1 MRPTRIREIKMKKTL
16 LVVSALS
23 VALASQAQILK
34 PKSEL
39 VGIGDPAPVMFT
51 CDGKG
56 RMYNYL
62 DTDEKRVKIYDENLD
77 VEKEFD
83 LVLPNMETYAVTKYR
98 EPLWK
103 NMSQFDKVVDHTVY
117 PDVNH
122 AVYPTAVE
130 NMTVDLIRDD
140 MNFLCRNIYNGE
152 PLFGKEA
159 VITET
164 SRTATSVSFDISV
177 NKDSLELSWD
187 YNGKLTGHYYIGQIT
202 YSLVDSLALSGDRQQ
217 CGKYSGTLKYY
228 GSSLTGAWKEAP
240 EKSDVRSF
248 DVSALVLRYY
258 DMTSPYECS
267 NFYITQNLFNADKA
281 YEYVVP
287 ICQQSVERTN
297 ETDRDGDG
305 EVDQIVTWYDYAC
318 PGFKIMQD
326 NGNVVATVMFDE
338 GYILNRYD
346 RHLSFVHFENK
357 NYIVAEVMKTGSDD
371 KTESASIF
379 YAITPGD
386 AASIKAVRTERTGL
400 KATPELARKN
410 EMVVVDFRGIENA
423 KLLSVVNG
431 NGQTVMQTPVANGQ
445 TSYRL
450 NTSNLP
456 AGLYVVKVDNGKR
469 MTESCKIVVR

>member
-39 VGIGDPAPVMFT
+39 VGIGDPVPVMFT

-62 DTDEKRVKIYDENLD
+62 DTGEKSVKIYDENLD

-83 LVLPNMETYAVTKYR
+83 LVLPKAETYTVTKYR
-98 EPLWK
+98 ELLWK
-103 NMSQFDKVVDHTVY
+103 NMPQFDKVVD
-117 PDVNH
+117 D
-122 AVYPTAVE
+122 AGYPTAIE
-130 NMTVDLIRDD
+130 NMTADLIRE
-140 MNFLCRNIYNGE
+140 MYELNEYYE
-152 PLFGKEA
+152 PRRLFGKEA

-177 NKDSLELSWD
+177 NKDSLEVSKD

-202 YSLVDSLALSGDRQQ
+202 YSLVDSLTSSGDRQQ

-228 GSSLTGAWKEAP
+228 GPSLTGAWKEAP

-248 DVSALVLRYY
+248 EISPLKLYYY
-258 DMTSPYECS
+258 DMASPYECY
-267 NFYITQNLFNADKA
+267 NFYITQNFFNADKA

-297 ETDRDGDG
+297 ETDLDGDG
-305 EVDQIVTWYDYAC
+305 EVDQIVTWYGYAY

-326 NGNVVATVMFDE
+326 NGNVLATVMFDE
-338 GYILNRYD
+338 GYRFGSYSMGMG
-346 RHLSFVHFENK
+346 RVLSLVHFENK
-357 NYIVAEVMKTGSDD
+357 DYIVAEVEKTGSDG

-386 AASIKAVRTERTGL
+386 ASSIKAVRTERTGL
-400 KATPELARKN
+400 KATPEFARKN
-410 EMVVVDFRGIENA
+410 EMVVVDFSTIENA

-431 NGQTVMQTPVANGQ
+431 NGQTVMQMPVANGQ

>member
-34 PKSEL
+34 PESVL
-39 VGIGDPAPVMFT
+39 GDMRVPVPVPGMFT
-51 CDGKG
+51 CDGKS
-56 RMYNYL
+56 RMSNYL
-62 DTDEKRVKIYDENLD
+62 DRDEKNVKVYNEDLE

-83 LVLPNMETYAVTKYR
+83 LVLPNAQSYAVTKYR
-98 EPLWK
+98 ELLWK
-103 NMSQFDKVVDHTVY
+103 NMPQFDMVVDYAFDPVAIEN
-117 PDVNH
+117 V
-122 AVYPTAVE
+122 TA
-130 NMTVDLIRDD
+130 DQIRDD
-140 MNFLCRNIYNGE
+140 MNYRYEYENPAGLRR
-152 PLFGKEA
+152 LFGKEA

-177 NKDSLELSWD
+177 NKDSLVLSTD
-187 YNGKLTGHYYIGQIT
+187 YNGKLTGHYYIGKIT
-202 YSLVDSLALSGDRQQ
+202 YSLGDSLMSSGVRVP
-217 CGKYSGTLKYY
+217 CGKYSGILKYY
-228 GSSLTGAWKEAP
+228 GPSLTGAWKEDP
-240 EKSDVRSF
+240 EKSDERSF
-248 DVSALVLRYY
+248 EIRPINLYYY
-258 DMTSPYECS
+258 DMASLYDDGH
-267 NFYITQNLFNADKA
+267 FLITQNLFNADKA

-287 ICQQSVERTN
+287 ICQQSVVRTE
-297 ETDRDGDG
+297 ETDLDGDG
-305 EVDQIVTWYDYAC
+305 EADQITTWYGCDY

-326 NGNVVATVMFDE
+326 NGNVVATIMLDE
-338 GYILNRYD
+338 GYSLNTYD
-346 RHLSFVHFENK
+346 SDFTFVHFENK
-357 NYIVAEVMKTGSDD
+357 NYIVANVQKAGNDG
-371 KTESASIF
+371 KTEYASVF

-400 KATPELARKN
+400 KATPEFARKN

>member
-1 MRPTRIREIKMKKTL
+1 MLPTRIREIKMKKTL

-34 PKSEL
+34 PESVL
-39 VGIGDPAPVMFT
+39 GDMRVPVPVPGMFT
-51 CDGKG
+51 CDGKS
-56 RMYNYL
+56 RMSNYL
-62 DTDEKRVKIYDENLD
+62 DYNEKNVKVYNENLD

-83 LVLPNMETYAVTKYR
+83 LVLPNAQSYAVTKYR
-98 EPLWK
+98 ELLWK
-103 NMSQFDKVVDHTVY
+103 NMPQFDMVVDYAFDPVAIEN
-117 PDVNH
+117 V
-122 AVYPTAVE
+122 TA
-130 NMTVDLIRDD
+130 DQIRDD
-140 MNFLCRNIYNGE
+140 MNYRYEYENPAGLRR
-152 PLFGKEA
+152 LFGKEA

-177 NKDSLELSWD
+177 NKDSLVLSTD

-202 YSLVDSLALSGDRQQ
+202 YSLGDSLMSSGVRVP
-217 CGKYSGTLKYY
+217 CGKYSGILKYY
-228 GSSLTGAWKEAP
+228 GPSLTGAWKEDP
-240 EKSDVRSF
+240 EKSDGRSF
-248 DVSALVLRYY
+248 EIRPINLYYY
-258 DMTSPYECS
+258 DMASLYDDGH
-267 NFYITQNLFNADKA
+267 FLITQNLFNADKA

-287 ICQQSVERTN
+287 ICQQSVERTE
-297 ETDRDGDG
+297 ETDLDGDG
-305 EVDQIVTWYDYAC
+305 EADQITTWYGCDY

-326 NGNVVATVMFDE
+326 NGNVVATIMLDE
-338 GYILNRYD
+338 GYSLNTYD
-346 RHLSFVHFENK
+346 SDFTFVHFENK
-357 NYIVAEVMKTGSDD
+357 NYIVANVQKAGNDG
-371 KTESASIF
+371 KTEYASVF

-410 EMVVVDFRGIENA
+410 EMVFVDFSTIENA

>member
-62 DTDEKRVKIYDENLD
+62 DTGEKRVKIYDENLD

-83 LVLPNMETYAVTKYR
+83 LVLPKAETYTVTKYR
-98 EPLWK
+98 ELLWK
-103 NMSQFDKVVDHTVY
+103 NMPQFDKMVD
-117 PDVNH
+117 D
-122 AVYPTAVE
+122 AGYPTAIE
-130 NMTVDLIRDD
+130 NMTADLIRE
-140 MNFLCRNIYNGE
+140 MYELNEYNE
-152 PLFGKEA
+152 PRRLFGKEA

-177 NKDSLELSWD
+177 NKDSLEVSRD

-202 YSLVDSLALSGDRQQ
+202 YSLVDSLTSSGYRQQ
-217 CGKYSGTLKYY
+217 SGKYSGTLKYY
-228 GSSLTGAWKEAP
+228 GPSLTGAWKEAP
-240 EKSDVRSF
+240 EKSDVYSF
-248 DVSALVLRYY
+248 DVSALVSSY
-258 DMTSPYECS
+258 DDMVSHYDCN

-287 ICQQSVERTN
+287 ICQQSVERTV
-297 ETDRDGDG
+297 ETDLDGDG
-305 EVDQIVTWYDYAC
+305 EVDQIDTRYGCVY

-326 NGNVVATVMFDE
+326 NGNVLATVMFDE
-338 GYILNRYD
+338 GYSFSGYND
-346 RHLSFVHFENK
+346 LSFVHFENK
-357 NYIVAEVMKTGSDD
+357 NYIVAGVKKTVGDGE
-371 KTESASIF
+371 TEYASIY

-400 KATPELARKN
+400 KATPEFARKN
-410 EMVVVDFRGIENA
+410 EMVVVDFSTIENA

-431 NGQTVMQTPVANGQ
+431 NGQTVMQMPVANGQ

>member
-34 PKSEL
+34 PESVL
-39 VGIGDPAPVMFT
+39 GDMRVPVPVPGMFT
-51 CDGKG
+51 CDGKS
-56 RMYNYL
+56 RMSNYL
-62 DTDEKRVKIYDENLD
+62 DYNEKNVKVYNEDLE

-83 LVLPNMETYAVTKYR
+83 LVLPNAQSYAVTKYR
-98 EPLWK
+98 ELLWK
-103 NMSQFDKVVDHTVY
+103 NMPQFDMVVDYAFDPVAIEN
-117 PDVNH
+117 V
-122 AVYPTAVE
+122 TA
-130 NMTVDLIRDD
+130 DQIRDD
-140 MNFLCRNIYNGE
+140 MNYRYEYENPAGLRR
-152 PLFGKEA
+152 LFGKEA

-177 NKDSLELSWD
+177 NKDSLEVSKD
-187 YNGKLTGHYYIGQIT
+187 YNGKLTGHYYIGKIT
-202 YSLVDSLALSGDRQQ
+202 YSLGDSLMSSGVRVP
-217 CGKYSGTLKYY
+217 CGKYSGILKYY
-228 GSSLTGAWKEAP
+228 GPSLTGAWKEDP
-240 EKSDVRSF
+240 EKSDERSF
-248 DVSALVLRYY
+248 ERRPINLYYY
-258 DMTSPYECS
+258 DMASLYDDGH
-267 NFYITQNLFNADKA
+267 FLITQNLFNADKA

-287 ICQQSVERTN
+287 ICQQSVVRTE
-297 ETDRDGDG
+297 ETDLDGDG
-305 EVDQIVTWYDYAC
+305 EADQITTWYGCDY

-326 NGNVVATVMFDE
+326 NGNVVATIMLDE
-338 GYILNRYD
+338 GYSLNTYD
-346 RHLSFVHFENK
+346 SDFTFVHFENK
-357 NYIVAEVMKTGSDD
+357 NYIVANVQKAGNDG
-371 KTESASIF
+371 KTEYASVF

-410 EMVVVDFRGIENA
+410 EMVVVDFSTIENA

>member
-34 PKSEL
+34 PESVL
-39 VGIGDPAPVMFT
+39 GDMRVPVPVPGMFT
-51 CDGKG
+51 CDGKS
-56 RMYNYL
+56 RMSNYL
-62 DTDEKRVKIYDENLD
+62 DHNEKNVKVYNEDLE

-83 LVLPNMETYAVTKYR
+83 LVLPNAQSYAVTKYR
-98 EPLWK
+98 ELLWK
-103 NMSQFDKVVDHTVY
+103 NMPQFDMVVDYAFDPVAIEN
-117 PDVNH
+117 V
-122 AVYPTAVE
+122 TA
-130 NMTVDLIRDD
+130 DQIRDD
-140 MNFLCRNIYNGE
+140 MNYRYEYPAGLRR
-152 PLFGKEA
+152 LFGKEA

-177 NKDSLELSWD
+177 NKDSLEVSRD
-187 YNGKLTGHYYIGQIT
+187 YNGKLTGHYYIGKIT
-202 YSLVDSLALSGDRQQ
+202 YSLVDSLTLSGDRQQ

-228 GSSLTGAWKEAP
+228 GPSLTGAWKEAP

-248 DVSALVLRYY
+248 DVSALYLRYD
-258 DMTSPYECS
+258 DMVSHYECN

-287 ICQQSVERTN
+287 ICQQSVERTV
-297 ETDRDGDG
+297 ETDLDGDG

-386 AASIKAVRTERTGL
+386 ASSIKAVRTERTGL

-410 EMVVVDFRGIENA
+410 EMVFVDFSTIENV

-456 AGLYVVKVDNGKR
+456 AGLYVVKVDNGER

>member
-34 PKSEL
+34 PESVL
-39 VGIGDPAPVMFT
+39 GDMRVPVPVPGMFT
-51 CDGKG
+51 CDGKS
-56 RMYNYL
+56 RMSNYL
-62 DTDEKRVKIYDENLD
+62 DRDEKNVKVYNEDLE

-83 LVLPNMETYAVTKYR
+83 LVLPNAQSYAVTKYR
-98 EPLWK
+98 ELLWK
-103 NMSQFDKVVDHTVY
+103 NMPQFDMVVDYAFDPVAIEN
-117 PDVNH
+117 V
-122 AVYPTAVE
+122 TA
-130 NMTVDLIRDD
+130 DQIRDD
-140 MNFLCRNIYNGE
+140 MNYRYEYENPAELRR
-152 PLFGKEA
+152 LFGKEA

-177 NKDSLELSWD
+177 NKDSLVLSTD
-187 YNGKLTGHYYIGQIT
+187 YNGKLTGHYYIGKIT
-202 YSLVDSLALSGDRQQ
+202 YSLGDSLMSSGVRVP
-217 CGKYSGTLKYY
+217 CGKYSGILKYY
-228 GSSLTGAWKEAP
+228 GPSLTGAWKEDP
-240 EKSDVRSF
+240 EKSDERSF
-248 DVSALVLRYY
+248 EIRPINLYYY
-258 DMTSPYECS
+258 DMASLYDDGH
-267 NFYITQNLFNADKA
+267 FLITQNLFNADKA

-287 ICQQSVERTN
+287 ICQQSVVRTE
-297 ETDRDGDG
+297 ETDLDGDG
-305 EVDQIVTWYDYAC
+305 EADQITTWYGCDY

-326 NGNVVATVMFDE
+326 NGNVVATIMLDE
-338 GYILNRYD
+338 GYSLNTYD
-346 RHLSFVHFENK
+346 SDFTFVHFENK
-357 NYIVAEVMKTGSDD
+357 NYIVANVQKAGNDG
-371 KTESASIF
+371 KTEYASVF

-400 KATPELARKN
+400 KATPEFARKN

-431 NGQTVMQTPVANGQ
+431 NGQTVMQVPVANGQ

>member
-34 PKSEL
+34 PESVL
-39 VGIGDPAPVMFT
+39 GDMRVPVPVPGMFT
-51 CDGKG
+51 CDGKS
-56 RMYNYL
+56 RMSNYL
-62 DTDEKRVKIYDENLD
+62 DHNEKNVKVYNEDLE

-83 LVLPNMETYAVTKYR
+83 LVLPNAQSYAVTKYR
-98 EPLWK
+98 ELLWK
-103 NMSQFDKVVDHTVY
+103 NMPQFDMVVDY
-117 PDVNH
+117 EVNPY
-122 AVYPTAVE
+122 AIEDATA
-130 NMTVDLIRDD
+130 DRIRND
-140 MNFLCRNIYNGE
+140 MNYLYGYSGN

-177 NKDSLELSWD
+177 NKDSLIVSTD

-202 YSLVDSLALSGDRQQ
+202 YSLVNSDSLRQQ

-228 GSSLTGAWKEAP
+228 GPSLTGAWKEDP
-240 EKSDVRSF
+240 EKSNERSF
-248 DVSALVLRYY
+248 EIRPLKLHYY
-258 DMTSPYECS
+258 DMASLYDGDH
-267 NFYITQNLFNADKA
+267 FLITQNLFNADKA

-287 ICQQSVERTN
+287 ICQQSVESTT

-305 EVDQIVTWYDYAC
+305 EPDQIVTWYGCTY

-326 NGNVVATVMFDE
+326 NGNVVATIMLDE
-338 GYILNRYD
+338 GYSLNTYD
-346 RHLSFVHFENK
+346 SDFTFVLFENK
-357 NYIVAEVMKTGSDD
+357 NYIVANVQKAGSDG
-371 KTESASIF
+371 KTEYASIF

>member
-23 VALASQAQILK
+23 VALTSQAQILK
-34 PKSEL
+34 PESVL
-39 VGIGDPAPVMFT
+39 GDMRVPVPVPGMFT
-51 CDGKG
+51 CDGKS
-56 RMYNYL
+56 RMSNYL
-62 DTDEKRVKIYDENLD
+62 DHGEKSVKIYDENLD

-83 LVLPNMETYAVTKYR
+83 LVLPNAQSYAVTKYR
-98 EPLWK
+98 ELLWK
-103 NMSQFDKVVDHTVY
+103 NMPQFDKVVDYAGAPIAIEKV
-117 PDVNH
+117 
-122 AVYPTAVE
+122 
-130 NMTVDLIRDD
+130 TVDLIRDLAEL
-140 MNFLCRNIYNGE
+140 NEYYE
-152 PLFGKEA
+152 PRKIFGKEA

-177 NKDSLELSWD
+177 NKDSLEVSKD

-202 YSLVDSLALSGDRQQ
+202 YSLVDSLTLSGDRQQ

-228 GSSLTGAWKEAP
+228 GPSLTGAWKEDP
-240 EKSDVRSF
+240 EKSNEQSF
-248 DVSALVLRYY
+248 EIRPLKLYYY
-258 DMTSPYECS
+258 DMTSSYDYGS
-267 NFYITQNLFNADKA
+267 FLITQNLFNADKA

-287 ICQQSVERTN
+287 ICQLSVERTT
-297 ETDRDGDG
+297 ETDSDGDG
-305 EVDQIVTWYDYAC
+305 EPDLIVTWYGRTY

-326 NGNVVATVMFDE
+326 NGNVLATIMLDE
-338 GYILNRYD
+338 GYSLNTYESD
-346 RHLSFVHFENK
+346 FTFVHFENK
-357 NYIVAEVMKTGSDD
+357 NYIVANVQKAGSDGE
-371 KTESASIF
+371 TEYASIF

-400 KATPELARKN
+400 KATPEFARKN
-410 EMVVVDFRGIENA
+410 EMVVVDFSTIENA

>member
-34 PKSEL
+34 PKSKL
-39 VGIGDPAPVMFT
+39 DGVGVSVPGMFT
-51 CDGKG
+51 CDGKS
-56 RMYNYL
+56 RMSNYL
-62 DTDEKRVKIYDENLD
+62 DFGEKSVKIYDENLD

-83 LVLPNMETYAVTKYR
+83 LVRTNVEKYSVTKYR
-98 EPLWK
+98 ELFRK
-103 NMSQFDKVVDHTVY
+103 NMPQFDKVVDS
-117 PDVNH
+117 
-122 AVYPTAVE
+122 AVYPTAIEKV
-130 NMTVDLIRDD
+130 TVDLIRDMTEFD
-140 MNFLCRNIYNGE
+140 EYNGWSRR
-152 PLFGKEA
+152 LFGKEA

-177 NKDSLELSWD
+177 NKDSLEVSKD

-202 YSLVDSLALSGDRQQ
+202 YSLVDSLTSSGDRQQ

-228 GSSLTGAWKEAP
+228 GPSLTGAWKEDP
-240 EKSDVRSF
+240 EKSDERSF
-248 DVSALVLRYY
+248 EIRPINLYYY
-258 DMTSPYECS
+258 DMASLYDDGH
-267 NFYITQNLFNADKA
+267 FLITQNLFNADKA

-287 ICQQSVERTN
+287 ICQLSVERTT
-297 ETDRDGDG
+297 ETDSDGDG
-305 EVDQIVTWYDYAC
+305 EPDLIVTWYGCTY

-326 NGNVVATVMFDE
+326 NGNVVATIMLDE
-338 GYILNRYD
+338 EYSLNTYD
-346 RHLSFVHFENK
+346 SDFTFVHFENK
-357 NYIVAEVMKTGSDD
+357 NYIVANVEKAGSDG
-371 KTESASIF
+371 KTEYASIF

-386 AASIKAVRTERTGL
+386 ASSIKAVRTERTGL

-410 EMVVVDFRGIENA
+410 EMVVVDFSTIENA

>member
-1 MRPTRIREIKMKKTL
+1 MKKTL

-34 PKSEL
+34 PESVL
-39 VGIGDPAPVMFT
+39 GNMGAPVPVPGMFT
-51 CDGKG
+51 CDGKS
-56 RMYNYL
+56 RMSNYL
-62 DTDEKRVKIYDENLD
+62 DHGEKKVKVYNENLD

-83 LVLPNMETYAVTKYR
+83 LVLPNAQSYAVTKSR
-98 EPLWK
+98 ELLWK
-103 NMSQFDKVVDHTVY
+103 NMPQSDRVVDYV
-117 PDVNH
+117 VNPI
-122 AVYPTAVE
+122 AIEKVTA
-130 NMTVDLIRDD
+130 DLIRDE
-140 MNFLCRNIYNGE
+140 MTELNEYYE
-152 PLFGKEA
+152 PRKMFGKEA

-164 SRTATSVSFDISV
+164 SRTATAVSFEISV
-177 NKDSLELSWD
+177 NKDSLEVSKD

-202 YSLVDSLALSGDRQQ
+202 YSLVDSLTLSGDRQQ

-228 GSSLTGAWKEAP
+228 GPSLTGAWKEDP
-240 EKSDVRSF
+240 EESNKYSF
-248 DVSALVLRYY
+248 EIRPLNLYYY
-258 DMTSPYECS
+258 DMTSSYDDGS
-267 NFYITQNLFNADKA
+267 FLITQNLFNADKA

-287 ICQQSVERTN
+287 ICQLVVERTT

-305 EVDQIVTWYDYAC
+305 EPDQIVTWYGRTY

-326 NGNVVATVMFDE
+326 NGNVLATIMLDE
-338 GYILNRYD
+338 GYSLNTYESD
-346 RHLSFVHFENK
+346 FTFVHFENK
-357 NYIVAEVMKTGSDD
+357 NYIVANVQKAGSDGE
-371 KTESASIF
+371 TEYASIF

-410 EMVVVDFRGIENA
+410 EMVVVDFSTIENA

-431 NGQTVMQTPVANGQ
+431 NGQTVMQVPVANGQ

>member
-34 PKSEL
+34 PESVL
-39 VGIGDPAPVMFT
+39 GDMRVPVPVPGMFT
-51 CDGKG
+51 CDGKS
-56 RMYNYL
+56 RMSNYL
-62 DTDEKRVKIYDENLD
+62 DYNEKNVKVYNEDLE

-83 LVLPNMETYAVTKYR
+83 LVLPNAQTYAVTKYR
-98 EPLWK
+98 ELLWK
-103 NMSQFDKVVDHTVY
+103 NMPQFDRVVDYEFNPNAIENV
-117 PDVNH
+117 
-122 AVYPTAVE
+122 TA
-130 NMTVDLIRDD
+130 DRIRND
-140 MNFLCRNIYNGE
+140 MNYLYGYSGN

-177 NKDSLELSWD
+177 NKDSLEVSQD

-202 YSLVDSLALSGDRQQ
+202 YSLVDSLTLSGDRQQ

-228 GSSLTGAWKEAP
+228 GPSLTGAWKEDP
-240 EKSDVRSF
+240 EESNKYSF
-248 DVSALVLRYY
+248 EIRPLNLYYY
-258 DMTSPYECS
+258 DMTSSYDDGS
-267 NFYITQNLFNADKA
+267 FLITQNLFNADKA

-287 ICQQSVERTN
+287 ICQLVVERTT

-305 EVDQIVTWYDYAC
+305 EPDQIVTWYGRTY

-326 NGNVVATVMFDE
+326 NGNVLATIMLDE
-338 GYILNRYD
+338 GYSLNTYESD
-346 RHLSFVHFENK
+346 FTFVHFENK
-357 NYIVAEVMKTGSDD
+357 NYIVANVQKAGSNGE
-371 KTESASIF
+371 TEYASIF

-400 KATPELARKN
+400 KATPEFARKN
-410 EMVVVDFRGIENA
+410 EMVVVDFSTIENA

>member
-34 PKSEL
+34 PESVL
-39 VGIGDPAPVMFT
+39 GGGMITPVPVPGMFT
-51 CDGKG
+51 CDGKS
-56 RMYNYL
+56 RMSNYL
-62 DTDEKRVKIYDENLD
+62 YYDEKNVKIYNEDLE

-83 LVLPNMETYAVTKYR
+83 LVLPNTQTYAVTKYR
-98 EPLWK
+98 ELLWK
-103 NMSQFDKVVDHTVY
+103 NMPQFDKVVDYADDPIAIEKV
-117 PDVNH
+117 
-122 AVYPTAVE
+122 
-130 NMTVDLIRDD
+130 TVDLIRDMTEFD
-140 MNFLCRNIYNGE
+140 EYNGWSRR
-152 PLFGKEA
+152 LFGKEA

-177 NKDSLELSWD
+177 NKDSLEVSTD

-202 YSLVDSLALSGDRQQ
+202 YSLVDSLTLSGDRQQ

-228 GSSLTGAWKEAP
+228 GPSLTGAWKEAP
-240 EKSDVRSF
+240 EKSDEQSF
-248 DVSALVLRYY
+248 EIRPLKMCYY
-258 DMTSPYECS
+258 DMASLFDESY
-267 NFYITQNLFNADKA
+267 FLITQNLFNADKA

-297 ETDRDGDG
+297 ETDIDGDG
-305 EVDQIVTWYDYAC
+305 EVDQIVTWYGYAC

-326 NGNVVATVMFDE
+326 NGNVLATIMFDE
-338 GYILNRYD
+338 EYRFDSYLIGGD
-346 RHLSFVHFENK
+346 QALSLVHFENK
-357 NYIVAEVMKTGSDD
+357 NYIVANVEKAGSNGE
-371 KTESASIF
+371 KERACIF

-386 AASIKAVRTERTGL
+386 ASSIKAVRTERTGV
-400 KATPELARKN
+400 KATPEFARKS

-431 NGQTVMQTPVANGQ
+431 NGQTVMQVPVANGQ

>member
-1 MRPTRIREIKMKKTL
+1 MKKTL

-34 PKSEL
+34 PESVL
-39 VGIGDPAPVMFT
+39 GDMRVPVPVPGMFT
-51 CDGKG
+51 CDGKS
-56 RMYNYL
+56 RMSNYL
-62 DTDEKRVKIYDENLD
+62 DHNEKNVKVYNEDLE

-83 LVLPNMETYAVTKYR
+83 LVLPNAQSYAVTKYR
-98 EPLWK
+98 ELLWK
-103 NMSQFDKVVDHTVY
+103 NMPQFDKVVDY
-117 PDVNH
+117 
-122 AVYPTAVE
+122 AVDPIAIEKV
-130 NMTVDLIRDD
+130 TVDLIRDMTEFD
-140 MNFLCRNIYNGE
+140 EYYGGSLR
-152 PLFGKEA
+152 LFGKEA

-177 NKDSLELSWD
+177 NKDSLEVSKD
-187 YNGKLTGHYYIGQIT
+187 YGSGKLKGHYYIGQIT
-202 YSLVDSLALSGDRQQ
+202 YTLVDSLTLSGDRQQ

-228 GSSLTGAWKEAP
+228 GPSLTGAWKEDP
-240 EKSDVRSF
+240 EKSDERSF
-248 DVSALVLRYY
+248 EIRPINLYYY
-258 DMTSPYECS
+258 DMASLYDDGH
-267 NFYITQNLFNADKA
+267 FLITQNLFNADKA

-287 ICQQSVERTN
+287 ICQQSVVRTE
-297 ETDRDGDG
+297 ETDLDGDG
-305 EVDQIVTWYDYAC
+305 EADQITTWYGCDY

-326 NGNVVATVMFDE
+326 NGNVVATIMLDE
-338 GYILNRYD
+338 GYSLNTYD
-346 RHLSFVHFENK
+346 SDFTFVHFENK
-357 NYIVAEVMKTGSDD
+357 NYIVANVQKAGNDG
-371 KTESASIF
+371 KTEYASVF

-400 KATPELARKN
+400 KATPEFARKN

>member
-1 MRPTRIREIKMKKTL
+1 MKKTL

-34 PKSEL
+34 PESVL
-39 VGIGDPAPVMFT
+39 GDMRAPVPVPGMFT
-51 CDGKG
+51 CDGKS
-56 RMYNYL
+56 RMSNYL
-62 DTDEKRVKIYDENLD
+62 DRGEKNVKVYNEDLE

-83 LVLPNMETYAVTKYR
+83 LVLPNEQSYAVTKYR
-98 EPLWK
+98 ELLWK
-103 NMSQFDKVVDHTVY
+103 NMPQFDKVVDHTVY

-140 MNFLCRNIYNGE
+140 MNFLYRYIYNGE

-177 NKDSLELSWD
+177 NKDSLEVSKD
-187 YNGKLTGHYYIGQIT
+187 YNGKLTGRYYIGQIT
-202 YSLVDSLALSGDRQQ
+202 YSLVDSLTLSGDRQQ

-228 GSSLTGAWKEAP
+228 GPSLTGAWKEDP
-240 EKSDVRSF
+240 EKSNEQSF
-248 DVSALVLRYY
+248 EIRPLKLYYY
-258 DMTSPYECS
+258 DMASLYDDGH
-267 NFYITQNLFNADKA
+267 FLITQNLFNADKA

-287 ICQQSVERTN
+287 ICQLSVERTT
-297 ETDRDGDG
+297 ETDSDGDG
-305 EVDQIVTWYDYAC
+305 EPDQIVTWYGCTY

-326 NGNVVATVMFDE
+326 NGNVVATIMLDE
-338 GYILNRYD
+338 GYSLNTYESD
-346 RHLSFVHFENK
+346 FTFVHFENK
-357 NYIVAEVMKTGSDD
+357 NYIVANVQKAGSDG
-371 KTESASIF
+371 KTELASIF

-386 AASIKAVRTERTGL
+386 AASIKAVRTERTGV
-400 KATPELARKN
+400 KATPEFARKN

>member
-34 PKSEL
+34 PESVL
-39 VGIGDPAPVMFT
+39 SDMRVPVPVPGMFT
-51 CDGKG
+51 CDGKS
-56 RMYNYL
+56 RMSNYL
-62 DTDEKRVKIYDENLD
+62 DHNEKNVKVYNEDLE

-83 LVLPNMETYAVTKYR
+83 LVLPNAQSYAVTKYR
-98 EPLWK
+98 ELLWK
-103 NMSQFDKVVDHTVY
+103 NMPQFDMVVDYAFDPVAIEN
-117 PDVNH
+117 V
-122 AVYPTAVE
+122 TA
-130 NMTVDLIRDD
+130 DQIRDD
-140 MNFLCRNIYNGE
+140 MNYRYEYENPAGLRR
-152 PLFGKEA
+152 LFGKEA

-177 NKDSLELSWD
+177 NKDSLVLSTD
-187 YNGKLTGHYYIGQIT
+187 YNGKLTGHYYIGKIT
-202 YSLVDSLALSGDRQQ
+202 YSLGDSLMSSGVRVP
-217 CGKYSGTLKYY
+217 CGKYSGILKYY
-228 GSSLTGAWKEAP
+228 GPSLTGAWKEDP
-240 EKSDVRSF
+240 EKSDERSF
-248 DVSALVLRYY
+248 EIRPINLYYY
-258 DMTSPYECS
+258 DMASLYDDGH
-267 NFYITQNLFNADKA
+267 FLITQNLFNADKA

-287 ICQQSVERTN
+287 ICQQSVVRTE
-297 ETDRDGDG
+297 ETDLDGDG
-305 EVDQIVTWYDYAC
+305 EADQITTWYGCDY

-326 NGNVVATVMFDE
+326 NGNVVATIMLDE
-338 GYILNRYD
+338 GYSLNTYD
-346 RHLSFVHFENK
+346 SDFTFVHFENK
-357 NYIVAEVMKTGSDD
+357 NYIVANVQKAGSNGE
-371 KTESASIF
+371 TEYASIF

-386 AASIKAVRTERTGL
+386 AASIKAVRTERTGV
-400 KATPELARKN
+400 KATPEFARKN

>member
-1 MRPTRIREIKMKKTL
+1 MKKTL

-34 PKSEL
+34 PKSKL
-39 VGIGDPAPVMFT
+39 DGVGVPVPGMFT
-51 CDGKG
+51 CDGKS
-56 RMYNYL
+56 RMSDYL
-62 DTDEKRVKIYDENLD
+62 DYGEKSVETSAKIYDENLD

-83 LVLPNMETYAVTKYR
+83 LVRTNVERYSVTKYR
-98 EPLWK
+98 ELLWK
-103 NMSQFDKVVDHTVY
+103 NMPQFDRVVDY
-117 PDVNH
+117 
-122 AVYPTAVE
+122 AVYPTAIE
-130 NMTVDLIRDD
+130 NVTADLIRE
-140 MNFLCRNIYNGE
+140 MPESNEWYE
-152 PLFGKEA
+152 PKIFGKEA

-177 NKDSLELSWD
+177 NKDSLEVSKD

-202 YSLVDSLALSGDRQQ
+202 YSLVDSLTLSGDRQQ

-228 GSSLTGAWKEAP
+228 GPSLTGAWKEAP
-240 EKSDVRSF
+240 EKNNVQSY
-248 DVSALVLRYY
+248 DVSALDLWYR
-258 DMTSPYECS
+258 DMVSPYDDS
-267 NFYITQNLFNADKA
+267 YFLITQNLFNADKA

-287 ICQQSVERTN
+287 VCQQSVESTN
-297 ETDRDGDG
+297 ETDADGDG
-305 EVDQIVTWYDYAC
+305 EVDQIVTRYGYTC

-326 NGNVVATVMFDE
+326 NGNVLATIMFDE
-338 GYILNRYD
+338 GYRFNNYSVGGGD
-346 RHLSFVHFENK
+346 RVLSLVHFENK
-357 NYIVAEVMKTGSDD
+357 DYIVAEVEKTGSNGE
-371 KTESASIF
+371 TEYASIF

-386 AASIKAVRTERTGL
+386 ASSIKAVRTERTGL
-400 KATPELARKN
+400 KATPEFARKS
-410 EMVVVDFRGIENA
+410 EMVVVDFSTIENA

-431 NGQTVMQTPVANGQ
+431 NGQTVMQAPVANGQ

>member
-39 VGIGDPAPVMFT
+39 GDMRSPVPVPGMFT
-51 CDGKG
+51 CDGKS
-56 RMYNYL
+56 RMSNYL
-62 DTDEKRVKIYDENLD
+62 DHGEKSVKIYDENLD

-83 LVLPNMETYAVTKYR
+83 LVLPNVETYAVTKYR

-103 NMSQFDKVVDHTVY
+103 NMPQFDKVVDFAID
-117 PDVNH
+117 PIAIEDM
-122 AVYPTAVE
+122 TA
-130 NMTVDLIRDD
+130 DRIRDLRTND
-140 MNFLCRNIYNGE
+140 GYYVL
-152 PLFGKEA
+152 LGKEA

-177 NKDSLELSWD
+177 NKDSLEVSKD
-187 YNGKLTGHYYIGQIT
+187 YNGKLTGHYYIGKIT
-202 YSLVDSLALSGDRQQ
+202 YSLGDSLMSSGVRVP
-217 CGKYSGTLKYY
+217 CGKYSGILKYY
-228 GSSLTGAWKEAP
+228 GPSLTGAWKEDP
-240 EKSDVRSF
+240 EKSDERSF
-248 DVSALVLRYY
+248 EIRPINLYYY
-258 DMTSPYECS
+258 DMASLYDDGH
-267 NFYITQNLFNADKA
+267 FLITQNLFNADKA

-287 ICQQSVERTN
+287 ICQQSVVRTE
-297 ETDRDGDG
+297 ETDLDGDG
-305 EVDQIVTWYDYAC
+305 EADQITTWYGCDY

-326 NGNVVATVMFDE
+326 NGNVVATIMLDE
-338 GYILNRYD
+338 GYSLNTYD
-346 RHLSFVHFENK
+346 SDFTFVHFENK
-357 NYIVAEVMKTGSDD
+357 NYIVANVQKAGNDG
-371 KTESASIF
+371 KTEYASVF

>member
-1 MRPTRIREIKMKKTL
+1 MKKTL

-34 PKSEL
+34 PESVL
-39 VGIGDPAPVMFT
+39 GDMRVPVPVPGMFT
-51 CDGKG
+51 CDGKS
-56 RMYNYL
+56 RMSNYL
-62 DTDEKRVKIYDENLD
+62 DHNEKNVKVYNEDLE

-83 LVLPNMETYAVTKYR
+83 LVLPNAQSYAVTKYR
-98 EPLWK
+98 ELLWK
-103 NMSQFDKVVDHTVY
+103 NMPQFDKVVDYAGAPIAIEKV
-117 PDVNH
+117 
-122 AVYPTAVE
+122 
-130 NMTVDLIRDD
+130 TVDLIRDLAEL
-140 MNFLCRNIYNGE
+140 NEYYE
-152 PLFGKEA
+152 PRKIFGKEA

-177 NKDSLELSWD
+177 NKDSLEVSKD

-202 YSLVDSLALSGDRQQ
+202 YSLVDSLTSSGDRQQ

-228 GSSLTGAWKEAP
+228 GPSLTGAWKEDP
-240 EKSDVRSF
+240 EKSDERSF
-248 DVSALVLRYY
+248 EIRPINLYYY
-258 DMTSPYECS
+258 DMASLYDDGH
-267 NFYITQNLFNADKA
+267 FLITQNLFNADKA

-287 ICQQSVERTN
+287 ICQQSVVRTE
-297 ETDRDGDG
+297 ETDLDGDG
-305 EVDQIVTWYDYAC
+305 EADQITTWYGCDY

-326 NGNVVATVMFDE
+326 NGNVVATIMLDE
-338 GYILNRYD
+338 GYSFNTYD
-346 RHLSFVHFENK
+346 SDFTFVHFENK
-357 NYIVAEVMKTGSDD
+357 NYIVANVQKAGNDG
-371 KTESASIF
+371 KTEYASVF

-410 EMVVVDFRGIENA
+410 EMVVVDFSTIENA

>member
-1 MRPTRIREIKMKKTL
+1 MP
-16 LVVSALS
+16 
-23 VALASQAQILK
+23 Q
-34 PKSEL
+34 
-39 VGIGDPAPVMFT
+39 
-51 CDGKG
+51 
-56 RMYNYL
+56 
-62 DTDEKRVKIYDENLD
+62 
-77 VEKEFD
+77 FD
-83 LVLPNMETYAVTKYR
+83 LVVDYEVNPDAIENVTADR
-98 EPLWK
+98 
-103 NMSQFDKVVDHTVY
+103 
-117 PDVNH
+117 
-122 AVYPTAVE
+122 
-130 NMTVDLIRDD
+130 IRND
-140 MNFLCRNIYNGE
+140 MNYLYGYSGN

-177 NKDSLELSWD
+177 NKDSLIVSTD

-202 YSLVDSLALSGDRQQ
+202 YSLVNSDSLRQQ

-228 GSSLTGAWKEAP
+228 GPSLTGAWKEDP
-240 EKSDVRSF
+240 EKSDERSF
-248 DVSALVLRYY
+248 EIRPLKLYYY
-258 DMTSPYECS
+258 DMTSSYDDGS
-267 NFYITQNLFNADKA
+267 FLITQNLFNADKA

-287 ICQQSVERTN
+287 ICQLSVERTT

-305 EVDQIVTWYDYAC
+305 EADQITTWYGCDY

-326 NGNVVATVMFDE
+326 NGNVVATIMLDE
-338 GYILNRYD
+338 GYSLNTYESD
-346 RHLSFVHFENK
+346 FTFVHFENK
-357 NYIVAEVMKTGSDD
+357 NYIVANVQKAGSDGE
-371 KTESASIF
+371 TEYASIF

-410 EMVVVDFRGIENA
+410 EMVVVDFSTIENA

-431 NGQTVMQTPVANGQ
+431 NGQTVMQVPVANGQ

>member
-39 VGIGDPAPVMFT
+39 GDMRSPVPVPGMFT
-51 CDGKG
+51 CDGKS
-56 RMYNYL
+56 RMSNYL
-62 DTDEKRVKIYDENLD
+62 DHGEKSVKIYDENLD

-83 LVLPNMETYAVTKYR
+83 LVLPNVKTYAVTKYR

-103 NMSQFDKVVDHTVY
+103 NMPQFDKVVDFAID
-117 PDVNH
+117 PIAIEDM
-122 AVYPTAVE
+122 TA
-130 NMTVDLIRDD
+130 DRIRDLRTND
-140 MNFLCRNIYNGE
+140 GYYVL
-152 PLFGKEA
+152 LGKEA

-177 NKDSLELSWD
+177 NKDSLELSTD
-187 YNGKLTGHYYIGQIT
+187 YNGKLTGHYYIGKIT
-202 YSLVDSLALSGDRQQ
+202 YSLVDTLLLNGDRQQ
-217 CGKYSGTLKYY
+217 FGKYSGTLKYY
-228 GSSLTGAWKEAP
+228 GSFLTGAWKEAP

-248 DVSALVLRYY
+248 DVEALDLMYS
-258 DMTSPYECS
+258 DMVSPCEGSY
-267 NFYITQNLFNADKA
+267 FLITQNLFNADKA

-287 ICQQSVERTN
+287 ICQQSVERTD
-297 ETDRDGDG
+297 ETDLDGDG
-305 EVDQIVTWYDYAC
+305 EVDQIVTWYGYAC

-346 RHLSFVHFENK
+346 RYLNFVHFENK
-357 NYIVAEVMKTGSDD
+357 NYIVANVQKTGSDGE
-371 KTESASIF
+371 TEYASIF
-379 YAITPGD
+379 YAIAPGD

-410 EMVVVDFRGIENA
+410 EMVFVDFSTIENA

>member
-1 MRPTRIREIKMKKTL
+1 MKKTL

-39 VGIGDPAPVMFT
+39 GDMRNPVPVPGMFT
-51 CDGKG
+51 CDGKS
-56 RMYNYL
+56 RMSNYL
-62 DTDEKRVKIYDENLD
+62 DHGEKSVKIYDENLD

-83 LVLPNMETYAVTKYR
+83 LVLPNVETYAVTKYR

-103 NMSQFDKVVDHTVY
+103 NMPQFDKVVDFAID
-117 PDVNH
+117 PIAIEDM
-122 AVYPTAVE
+122 TA
-130 NMTVDLIRDD
+130 DRIRDLRTND
-140 MNFLCRNIYNGE
+140 GYYVL
-152 PLFGKEA
+152 LGKEA

-177 NKDSLELSWD
+177 NKDSLELSTD
-187 YNGKLTGHYYIGQIT
+187 YNGKLTGHYYIGKIT
-202 YSLVDSLALSGDRQQ
+202 YSLVDTLLLNGDRQQ
-217 CGKYSGTLKYY
+217 FGKYSGTLKYY

-240 EKSDVRSF
+240 EKSNVRSF
-248 DVSALVLRYY
+248 DVEALDLMYS
-258 DMTSPYECS
+258 DMVSPCEESY
-267 NFYITQNLFNADKA
+267 FLITQNLFNADKA

-287 ICQQSVERTN
+287 ICQQSVERTD
-297 ETDRDGDG
+297 ETDLDGDG
-305 EVDQIVTWYDYAC
+305 EVDQIVTWYGYAC

-346 RHLSFVHFENK
+346 SYLNFVHFENK
-357 NYIVAEVMKTGSDD
+357 NYIVANVQKTGSDGE
-371 KTESASIF
+371 TEYASIY

-400 KATPELARKN
+400 KATPEFARKN
-410 EMVVVDFRGIENA
+410 EMVVVDFSTIENA

>member
-23 VALASQAQILK
+23 VALASQAQILN
-34 PKSEL
+34 PKSVL
-39 VGIGDPAPVMFT
+39 GDMRVPVPVPGMFT
-51 CDGKG
+51 CDGKS
-56 RMYNYL
+56 RMSNYL
-62 DTDEKRVKIYDENLD
+62 DYNEKNVKVYNEDLE

-83 LVLPNMETYAVTKYR
+83 LVLPNAQSYAVTKYR
-98 EPLWK
+98 ELSWK
-103 NMSQFDKVVDHTVY
+103 NMPQFDLVVDYEVN
-117 PDVNH
+117 PDAIENV
-122 AVYPTAVE
+122 TA
-130 NMTVDLIRDD
+130 DRIRND
-140 MNFLCRNIYNGE
+140 MNYLYGYSGN

-177 NKDSLELSWD
+177 NKDSLIVSTD

-202 YSLVDSLALSGDRQQ
+202 YSLVNSDSLRQQ

-228 GSSLTGAWKEAP
+228 GPSLTGAWKEDP
-240 EKSDVRSF
+240 EKSNEQSF
-248 DVSALVLRYY
+248 EIRPLKLHYY
-258 DMTSPYECS
+258 DMAALYDGDH
-267 NFYITQNLFNADKA
+267 FLITQNLFNADKA

-287 ICQQSVERTN
+287 ICQQSVESTT

-305 EVDQIVTWYDYAC
+305 EPDQIVTWYGCTY

-326 NGNVVATVMFDE
+326 NGNVVATIMLDE
-338 GYILNRYD
+338 GYSLNTYD
-346 RHLSFVHFENK
+346 SDFTFVHIENK
-357 NYIVAEVMKTGSDD
+357 NYIVANVQKAGSDG
-371 KTESASIF
+371 KTEYASIF

-410 EMVVVDFRGIENA
+410 EMVVVDFSTIENA

>member
-1 MRPTRIREIKMKKTL
+1 MKKTL

-39 VGIGDPAPVMFT
+39 GDMRSPVPVPGMFT
-51 CDGKG
+51 CDGKS
-56 RMYNYL
+56 RMSNYL
-62 DTDEKRVKIYDENLD
+62 DHGEKSVKIYDENLD

-83 LVLPNMETYAVTKYR
+83 LVLPNAQSYAVTKYR
-98 EPLWK
+98 ELLWK
-103 NMSQFDKVVDHTVY
+103 NMPQFDKVVDYAGAPIAIEKV
-117 PDVNH
+117 
-122 AVYPTAVE
+122 
-130 NMTVDLIRDD
+130 TVDLIRDLAELNEYYD
-140 MNFLCRNIYNGE
+140 PRKI
-152 PLFGKEA
+152 FGKEA

-177 NKDSLELSWD
+177 NKDSLEVSKD

-202 YSLVDSLALSGDRQQ
+202 YSLVDSLTLSGDRQQ

-228 GSSLTGAWKEAP
+228 GPSLTGAWKEDP
-240 EKSDVRSF
+240 EKSNEQSF
-248 DVSALVLRYY
+248 EIRPLKLYYY
-258 DMTSPYECS
+258 DMTSSYGYGS
-267 NFYITQNLFNADKA
+267 FLITQNLFNADKA

-287 ICQQSVERTN
+287 ICQLSVERTT
-297 ETDRDGDG
+297 ETDSDGDG
-305 EVDQIVTWYDYAC
+305 EPDLIVTWYGRTY

-326 NGNVVATVMFDE
+326 NGNVLATIMLDE
-338 GYILNRYD
+338 GYSLNTYESD
-346 RHLSFVHFENK
+346 FTFVHFENK
-357 NYIVAEVMKTGSDD
+357 NYIVANVQKAGSDGE
-371 KTESASIF
+371 TEYASIF

-400 KATPELARKN
+400 KATPEFARKN
-410 EMVVVDFRGIENA
+410 EMVVVDFSTIENA

>member
-34 PKSEL
+34 PKSKL
-39 VGIGDPAPVMFT
+39 DGVGVSVPGMFT
-51 CDGKG
+51 CDGKS
-56 RMYNYL
+56 RMSNYL
-62 DTDEKRVKIYDENLD
+62 DFGEKSVKIYDENLD

-83 LVLPNMETYAVTKYR
+83 LVRTNVEKYSVTKYR
-98 EPLWK
+98 ELLWK
-103 NMSQFDKVVDHTVY
+103 NMPQFDKVVDS
-117 PDVNH
+117 
-122 AVYPTAVE
+122 AVYPTAIEKV
-130 NMTVDLIRDD
+130 TVDLIRDMTEFD
-140 MNFLCRNIYNGE
+140 EYNGWSRR
-152 PLFGKEA
+152 LFGKEA

-177 NKDSLELSWD
+177 NKDSLEVSKD

-202 YSLVDSLALSGDRQQ
+202 YSLVDSLTSSGDRQQ

-228 GSSLTGAWKEAP
+228 GPSLTGALKEDP
-240 EKSDVRSF
+240 EKSDERSF
-248 DVSALVLRYY
+248 EIRPINLYYY
-258 DMTSPYECS
+258 DMASLYDDGH
-267 NFYITQNLFNADKA
+267 FLITQNLFNADKA

-287 ICQQSVERTN
+287 ICQLSVERTT
-297 ETDRDGDG
+297 ETDSDGDG
-305 EVDQIVTWYDYAC
+305 EPDLIVTWYGCTY

-326 NGNVVATVMFDE
+326 NGNVVATIMLDE
-338 GYILNRYD
+338 GYSLNTYD
-346 RHLSFVHFENK
+346 SDFTFVHFENK
-357 NYIVAEVMKTGSDD
+357 NYIVANVQKAGNDG
-371 KTESASIF
+371 KTEYASVF

-410 EMVVVDFRGIENA
+410 EMVVVDFSTIENA

>member
-1 MRPTRIREIKMKKTL
+1 MKKTL

-34 PKSEL
+34 PESVL
-39 VGIGDPAPVMFT
+39 GDMRVPVPVPGMFT
-51 CDGKG
+51 CDGKS
-56 RMYNYL
+56 RMSNYL
-62 DTDEKRVKIYDENLD
+62 DHNEKNVKVYNEDLE

-83 LVLPNMETYAVTKYR
+83 LVLPNAQSYAVTKYR
-98 EPLWK
+98 ELLWK
-103 NMSQFDKVVDHTVY
+103 NMPQFDKVVDY
-117 PDVNH
+117 
-122 AVYPTAVE
+122 AVDPIAIEKV
-130 NMTVDLIRDD
+130 TVDLIRDMTEFD
-140 MNFLCRNIYNGE
+140 EYYGGSLR
-152 PLFGKEA
+152 LFGKEA

-177 NKDSLELSWD
+177 NKDSLEVSKD
-187 YNGKLTGHYYIGQIT
+187 YGSGKLKGHYYIGQIT
-202 YSLVDSLALSGDRQQ
+202 YTLVDSLTLSGDRQQ

-228 GSSLTGAWKEAP
+228 GPSLTGAWKEDP
-240 EKSDVRSF
+240 EKSDERSF
-248 DVSALVLRYY
+248 EIRPISLYY
-258 DMTSPYECS
+258 SDMASLYDDGH
-267 NFYITQNLFNADKA
+267 FLITQNLFNADKA

-287 ICQQSVERTN
+287 ICQLSVERTT
-297 ETDRDGDG
+297 ETDSDGDG
-305 EVDQIVTWYDYAC
+305 EPDQIVTWYGCTY

-326 NGNVVATVMFDE
+326 NGNVVATIMLDE
-338 GYILNRYD
+338 GYSLNTYD
-346 RHLSFVHFENK
+346 SDFTFVHFENK
-357 NYIVAEVMKTGSDD
+357 NYIVANVQKAGNDG
-371 KTESASIF
+371 KTEFASVF

-400 KATPELARKN
+400 KATPEFARKN

>member
-34 PKSEL
+34 PESVL
-39 VGIGDPAPVMFT
+39 GDMRVPVPVPGMFT
-51 CDGKG
+51 CDGKS
-56 RMYNYL
+56 RMSNYL
-62 DTDEKRVKIYDENLD
+62 DYNEKNVKVYNEDLE

-83 LVLPNMETYAVTKYR
+83 LVLPNAQSYAVTKYR
-98 EPLWK
+98 ELSWK
-103 NMSQFDKVVDHTVY
+103 NMPQFDLVVDY
-117 PDVNH
+117 EVNPY
-122 AVYPTAVE
+122 AIEDATA
-130 NMTVDLIRDD
+130 DRIRND
-140 MNFLCRNIYNGE
+140 MNYLYGYSGN

-177 NKDSLELSWD
+177 NKDSLIVSTD

-202 YSLVDSLALSGDRQQ
+202 YSLVNSDSLRQQ

-228 GSSLTGAWKEAP
+228 GPSLTGAWKEDP
-240 EKSDVRSF
+240 EKSNERSF
-248 DVSALVLRYY
+248 EIRPLKLHYY
-258 DMTSPYECS
+258 DMASLYDGDH
-267 NFYITQNLFNADKA
+267 FLITQNLFNADKA

-287 ICQQSVERTN
+287 ICQQSVESTT

-305 EVDQIVTWYDYAC
+305 EPDQIVTWYDCTY

-326 NGNVVATVMFDE
+326 NGNVVATIMLDE
-338 GYILNRYD
+338 GYSLNTYD
-346 RHLSFVHFENK
+346 SDFTFVHFENK
-357 NYIVAEVMKTGSDD
+357 NYIVANVQKAGSDGE
-371 KTESASIF
+371 TEYASIF

-400 KATPELARKN
+400 KATPEFARKS

-431 NGQTVMQTPVANGQ
+431 NGQTVMQAPVANGQ

>member
-34 PKSEL
+34 PKSGL
-39 VGIGDPAPVMFT
+39 GGVGVPVPGMFT
-51 CDGKG
+51 CDGKS
-56 RMYNYL
+56 RMSNYL
-62 DTDEKRVKIYDENLD
+62 DYDEKSVKIYDENLD

-83 LVLPNMETYAVTKYR
+83 LVLPNMETYSVTKYR

-103 NMSQFDKVVDHTVY
+103 NMPQFDKVVDFVIDSIAIEHV
-117 PDVNH
+117 
-122 AVYPTAVE
+122 TA
-130 NMTVDLIRDD
+130 DQIRDLRTND
-140 MNFLCRNIYNGE
+140 GYYVL
-152 PLFGKEA
+152 LGKEA

-177 NKDSLELSWD
+177 NKDSLELSTD
-187 YNGKLTGHYYIGQIT
+187 YNGKLTGHYYIGKIT
-202 YSLVDSLALSGDRQQ
+202 YSLVDTLLLNGDRQQ

-228 GSSLTGAWKEAP
+228 GASLTGAWKEAP
-240 EKSDVRSF
+240 EKGDVKRY
-248 DVSALVLRYY
+248 DVEALNLYY
-258 DMTSPYECS
+258 CDMLSPYDDS
-267 NFYITQNLFNADKA
+267 RFLITQNLFNADKA
-281 YEYVVP
+281 YEYVAP
-287 ICQQSVERTN
+287 ICQQSVERTD
-297 ETDRDGDG
+297 ETDLDGDG
-305 EVDQIVTWYDYAC
+305 EVDQIVTWYGCTY

-326 NGNVVATVMFDE
+326 NGNVVATVMFDD
-338 GYILNRYD
+338 GYILNRYNRYLD
-346 RHLSFVHFENK
+346 FVHFENK
-357 NYIVAEVMKTGSDD
+357 NYIVAGVEKTVGDG
-371 KTESASIF
+371 KTENASIF
-379 YAITPGD
+379 YAIAPGD

-400 KATPELARKN
+400 KATPEFARKN
-410 EMVVVDFRGIENA
+410 EMVVVDFSTIENA

>member
-23 VALASQAQILK
+23 VALASQAQILN
-34 PKSEL
+34 PKSVL
-39 VGIGDPAPVMFT
+39 GDMRVPVPVPGMFT
-51 CDGKG
+51 CDGKS
-56 RMYNYL
+56 RMSNYL
-62 DTDEKRVKIYDENLD
+62 DYNEKNVKVYNEDLE

-83 LVLPNMETYAVTKYR
+83 LVLPNAQSYAVTKYR
-98 EPLWK
+98 ELLWK
-103 NMSQFDKVVDHTVY
+103 NMPQFDMVVDY
-117 PDVNH
+117 
-122 AVYPTAVE
+122 AVDPVAIENVTA
-130 NMTVDLIRDD
+130 DQIRDE
-140 MNFLCRNIYNGE
+140 MNYRYEYENPAGLRR
-152 PLFGKEA
+152 LFGKEA

-177 NKDSLELSWD
+177 NKDSLVLSTD
-187 YNGKLTGHYYIGQIT
+187 YNGKLTGHYYIGKIT
-202 YSLVDSLALSGDRQQ
+202 YSLGDSLMSSGVRVP
-217 CGKYSGTLKYY
+217 CGKYSGILKYY
-228 GSSLTGAWKEAP
+228 GPSLTGAWKEDP
-240 EKSDVRSF
+240 EKSDERSF
-248 DVSALVLRYY
+248 EIRPINLYYY
-258 DMTSPYECS
+258 DMASLYDDGH
-267 NFYITQNLFNADKA
+267 FLITQNLFNADKA

-287 ICQQSVERTN
+287 ICQQSVVRTE
-297 ETDRDGDG
+297 ETDLDGDG
-305 EVDQIVTWYDYAC
+305 EADQITTWYGCDY

-326 NGNVVATVMFDE
+326 NGNVVATIMLDE
-338 GYILNRYD
+338 GYSLNTYD
-346 RHLSFVHFENK
+346 SDFTFVHFENK
-357 NYIVAEVMKTGSDD
+357 NYIVANVQKAGNDG
-371 KTESASIF
+371 KTEYASVF

-410 EMVVVDFRGIENA
+410 EMVVVDFSTIENA

>member
-34 PKSEL
+34 PESVL
-39 VGIGDPAPVMFT
+39 GDMRVPVPVPGMFT
-51 CDGKG
+51 CDGKS
-56 RMYNYL
+56 RMSNYL
-62 DTDEKRVKIYDENLD
+62 DYNEKNVKVYNEDLE

-83 LVLPNMETYAVTKYR
+83 LVLPNAQSYAVTKYR
-98 EPLWK
+98 ELLWK
-103 NMSQFDKVVDHTVY
+103 NMPQFDKVVDY
-117 PDVNH
+117 
-122 AVYPTAVE
+122 AVDPIAIEKV
-130 NMTVDLIRDD
+130 TVDLIRDMTEFD
-140 MNFLCRNIYNGE
+140 EYYGGSLR
-152 PLFGKEA
+152 LFGKEA

-177 NKDSLELSWD
+177 NKDSLEVSKD
-187 YNGKLTGHYYIGQIT
+187 YGSGKLKGHYYIGQIT
-202 YSLVDSLALSGDRQQ
+202 YTLVDSLTLSGDRQQ

-228 GSSLTGAWKEAP
+228 GPSLTGAWKEDP
-240 EKSDVRSF
+240 EKSDERSF
-248 DVSALVLRYY
+248 EIRPISLCYY
-258 DMTSPYECS
+258 DMASLYDDGH
-267 NFYITQNLFNADKA
+267 FLITQNLFNADKA

-287 ICQQSVERTN
+287 ICQLSVERTT
-297 ETDRDGDG
+297 ETDSDGDG
-305 EVDQIVTWYDYAC
+305 EPDQIVTWYGCTY

-326 NGNVVATVMFDE
+326 NGNVVATIMLDE
-338 GYILNRYD
+338 GYSLNTYD
-346 RHLSFVHFENK
+346 SDFTFVHFENK
-357 NYIVAEVMKTGSDD
+357 NYIVANVQKAGNDG
-371 KTESASIF
+371 KTEYASVF

-400 KATPELARKN
+400 KATPEFARKN

>member
-16 LVVSALS
+16 FVVSALS

-34 PKSEL
+34 PESVL
-39 VGIGDPAPVMFT
+39 GGGMITPVPVPGMFT
-51 CDGKG
+51 CDGKS
-56 RMYNYL
+56 RMSNYL
-62 DTDEKRVKIYDENLD
+62 DYNEKNVKVYNENLE

-83 LVLPNMETYAVTKYR
+83 LVLPNAQTYAVTKYR
-98 EPLWK
+98 ELLWK
-103 NMSQFDKVVDHTVY
+103 NMPQFDRVVDYEFNPNAIENV
-117 PDVNH
+117 
-122 AVYPTAVE
+122 TA
-130 NMTVDLIRDD
+130 DRIRND
-140 MNFLCRNIYNGE
+140 MNYLYGYSGN

-177 NKDSLELSWD
+177 NKDSLIVSTD

-202 YSLVDSLALSGDRQQ
+202 YSLVNSDSLRQQ

-228 GSSLTGAWKEAP
+228 GPSLTGAWKEDP
-240 EKSDVRSF
+240 EKSNERSF
-248 DVSALVLRYY
+248 EIRPLKMSYY
-258 DMTSPYECS
+258 DMASLFDES
-267 NFYITQNLFNADKA
+267 NFLITQNLFNADKA

-297 ETDRDGDG
+297 ETDLDGDG
-305 EVDQIVTWYDYAC
+305 EVDQIVTWYGYAC

-326 NGNVVATVMFDE
+326 NGNVLATIMFDE
-338 GYILNRYD
+338 GYCFDGYLIGGGQA
-346 RHLSFVHFENK
+346 LSLVHFENK
-357 NYIVAEVMKTGSDD
+357 NYIVANVEKAGSNGE
-371 KTESASIF
+371 KERACIF

-386 AASIKAVRTERTGL
+386 ASSIKAVRTERTGV
-400 KATPELARKN
+400 KATPEFARKS

-431 NGQTVMQTPVANGQ
+431 NGQTVMQAPVANGQ

>member
-34 PKSEL
+34 PESVL
-39 VGIGDPAPVMFT
+39 GDMRVPVPVPGMFT
-51 CDGKG
+51 CDGKS
-56 RMYNYL
+56 RMSNYL
-62 DTDEKRVKIYDENLD
+62 DYNEKNVKVYNEDLE

-83 LVLPNMETYAVTKYR
+83 LVLPNAQSYAVTYR
-98 EPLWK
+98 ELLWK
-103 NMSQFDKVVDHTVY
+103 NMPQFDMVVDYAFDPVAIEN
-117 PDVNH
+117 V
-122 AVYPTAVE
+122 TA
-130 NMTVDLIRDD
+130 DQIRDD
-140 MNFLCRNIYNGE
+140 MNYRYEYENPAGLRR
-152 PLFGKEA
+152 LFGKEA

-177 NKDSLELSWD
+177 NKDSLEVSKD
-187 YNGKLTGHYYIGQIT
+187 YNGKLTGHYYIGKIT
-202 YSLVDSLALSGDRQQ
+202 YSLGDSLMSSGVRVP
-217 CGKYSGTLKYY
+217 CGKYSGILTYY
-228 GSSLTGAWKEAP
+228 GPSLTGAWKEDP
-240 EKSDVRSF
+240 EKSDERSF
-248 DVSALVLRYY
+248 EIRPINLYYY
-258 DMTSPYECS
+258 DMASLYDDGH
-267 NFYITQNLFNADKA
+267 FLITQNLFNADKA

-287 ICQQSVERTN
+287 ICQQSVVRTE
-297 ETDRDGDG
+297 ETDLDGDG
-305 EVDQIVTWYDYAC
+305 EADQITTWYGCDY

-326 NGNVVATVMFDE
+326 NGNVVATIMLDE
-338 GYILNRYD
+338 GYSLNYD
-346 RHLSFVHFENK
+346 SDFTFVHFENK
-357 NYIVAEVMKTGSDD
+357 NYIVANVQKAGNDG
-371 KTESASIF
+371 KTEYASVF

-410 EMVVVDFRGIENA
+410 EMVVVDFSTIENA

>member
-1 MRPTRIREIKMKKTL
+1 MKKTL

-39 VGIGDPAPVMFT
+39 GDMRSPVPVPGMFT
-51 CDGKG
+51 CDGKS
-56 RMYNYL
+56 RMSNYL
-62 DTDEKRVKIYDENLD
+62 DHGEKSVKIYDENLD

-83 LVLPNMETYAVTKYR
+83 LVLPNVETYAVTKYR

-103 NMSQFDKVVDHTVY
+103 NMPQFDRVVDYEFNPNAIENV
-117 PDVNH
+117 
-122 AVYPTAVE
+122 TA
-130 NMTVDLIRDD
+130 DRIRND
-140 MNFLCRNIYNGE
+140 MNYLYGYSGN

-177 NKDSLELSWD
+177 NKDSLELSTD
-187 YNGKLTGHYYIGQIT
+187 YNGKLTGHYYIGKIT
-202 YSLVDSLALSGDRQQ
+202 YSLVDTLLLNGDRQQ
-217 CGKYSGTLKYY
+217 FGKYSGTLKYY

-240 EKSDVRSF
+240 EKSDVQSF
-248 DVSALVLRYY
+248 DVEALDLMYS
-258 DMTSPYECS
+258 DMVSPCEESY
-267 NFYITQNLFNADKA
+267 FLITQNLFNADKA

-297 ETDRDGDG
+297 ETDLDGDG
-305 EVDQIVTWYDYAC
+305 EVDQIVTWYGYAC

-346 RHLSFVHFENK
+346 RYLNFVHFENK
-357 NYIVAEVMKTGSDD
+357 NYIVANVQKTGSDGE
-371 KTESASIF
+371 TEYASIF
-379 YAITPGD
+379 YAIAPGD

-410 EMVVVDFRGIENA
+410 EMVVVDFSTIENA

-431 NGQTVMQTPVANGQ
+431 NGQTVMQVPVANGQ

>member
-1 MRPTRIREIKMKKTL
+1 MKKTL

-34 PKSEL
+34 PESVL
-39 VGIGDPAPVMFT
+39 GDMRDPVPVPGMFT
-51 CDGKG
+51 CDGKS
-56 RMYNYL
+56 RMSNYL
-62 DTDEKRVKIYDENLD
+62 DHNEKNVKVYNEDLE

-83 LVLPNMETYAVTKYR
+83 LVLPNAQSYAVTKYR
-98 EPLWK
+98 ELLWK
-103 NMSQFDKVVDHTVY
+103 NMPQFDKVVDY
-117 PDVNH
+117 
-122 AVYPTAVE
+122 AVDPIAIEKV
-130 NMTVDLIRDD
+130 TVDLIRDMTEFD
-140 MNFLCRNIYNGE
+140 EYYGGSLR
-152 PLFGKEA
+152 LFGKEA

-177 NKDSLELSWD
+177 NKDSLEVSKD
-187 YNGKLTGHYYIGQIT
+187 YGSGKLKGHYYIGQIT
-202 YSLVDSLALSGDRQQ
+202 YTLVDSLTLSGDRQQ

-228 GSSLTGAWKEAP
+228 GPSLTGAWKEDP
-240 EKSDVRSF
+240 EKSDERSF
-248 DVSALVLRYY
+248 EIRPISLYYY
-258 DMTSPYECS
+258 DMASL
-267 NFYITQNLFNADKA
+267 NADGHFLITQNLFNADKA

-287 ICQQSVERTN
+287 ICQLSVERTT
-297 ETDRDGDG
+297 ETDSDGDG
-305 EVDQIVTWYDYAC
+305 EPDQIVTWYGCTY

-326 NGNVVATVMFDE
+326 NGNVVATIMLDE
-338 GYILNRYD
+338 GYSLNTYD
-346 RHLSFVHFENK
+346 SDVTFVHFENK
-357 NYIVAEVMKTGSDD
+357 NYIVANVQKAGNDG
-371 KTESASIF
+371 KTEYASVF

-400 KATPELARKN
+400 KATPEFARKN

>member
-1 MRPTRIREIKMKKTL
+1 MKKTL

-39 VGIGDPAPVMFT
+39 GDMRSPVPVPGMFT
-51 CDGKG
+51 CDGKS
-56 RMYNYL
+56 RMSNYL
-62 DTDEKRVKIYDENLD
+62 DHGEKSVKIYDENLD

-83 LVLPNMETYAVTKYR
+83 LVLPNAQSYAVTKYR
-98 EPLWK
+98 ELLWK
-103 NMSQFDKVVDHTVY
+103 NMPQFDKVVDYAGAPIAIEKV
-117 PDVNH
+117 
-122 AVYPTAVE
+122 
-130 NMTVDLIRDD
+130 TVDLIRDLAEL
-140 MNFLCRNIYNGE
+140 NEYYE
-152 PLFGKEA
+152 PRKIFGKEA

-177 NKDSLELSWD
+177 NKDSLEVSKD

-202 YSLVDSLALSGDRQQ
+202 YSLVDSLTLSGDRQQ

-228 GSSLTGAWKEAP
+228 GPSLTGAWKEDP
-240 EKSDVRSF
+240 EKSNEQSF
-248 DVSALVLRYY
+248 EIRPLKLYYY
-258 DMTSPYECS
+258 DMTSSYDYGS
-267 NFYITQNLFNADKA
+267 FLITQNLFNADKA

-287 ICQQSVERTN
+287 ICQLSVERTT
-297 ETDRDGDG
+297 ETDSDGDG
-305 EVDQIVTWYDYAC
+305 EPDLIVTWYGRTY

-326 NGNVVATVMFDE
+326 NGNVLATIMLDE
-338 GYILNRYD
+338 GYSLNTYESD
-346 RHLSFVHFENK
+346 FTFVHFENK
-357 NYIVAEVMKTGSDD
+357 NYIVANVQKAGSDGE
-371 KTESASIF
+371 TEYASIF

-400 KATPELARKN
+400 KATPEFARKN
-410 EMVVVDFRGIENA
+410 EMVVVDFSTIENA

>member
-1 MRPTRIREIKMKKTL
+1 MKKTL

-34 PKSEL
+34 PESVL
-39 VGIGDPAPVMFT
+39 GGGMITPIPVPGMFT
-51 CDGKG
+51 CDGKS
-56 RMYNYL
+56 RMSNYL
-62 DTDEKRVKIYDENLD
+62 DYDEKNVKIYNEDLE

-83 LVLPNMETYAVTKYR
+83 LVLPNTQTYAVTKYR
-98 EPLWK
+98 ELLWK
-103 NMSQFDKVVDHTVY
+103 NMPQFDRVVDYEFNPNAIENV
-117 PDVNH
+117 
-122 AVYPTAVE
+122 TA
-130 NMTVDLIRDD
+130 DLIRDD
-140 MNFLCRNIYNGE
+140 LNYLYGYYGE

-177 NKDSLELSWD
+177 NKDSLEVSKD

-202 YSLVDSLALSGDRQQ
+202 YSLVNSDSLRQQ

-228 GSSLTGAWKEAP
+228 GPSLTGAWKEAP
-240 EKSDVRSF
+240 EKSDERSF
-248 DVSALVLRYY
+248 EIRPLEMCYY
-258 DMTSPYECS
+258 DMASLFDESY
-267 NFYITQNLFNADKA
+267 FLITQNLFNADKA

-287 ICQQSVERTN
+287 ICQQSVERTD
-297 ETDRDGDG
+297 ETDIDGDG
-305 EVDQIVTWYDYAC
+305 EVDQIVTWYGCAY

-326 NGNVVATVMFDE
+326 NGNVLATIMFDE
-338 GYILNRYD
+338 GYRFDSYLIGGGQA
-346 RHLSFVHFENK
+346 LSLVHFENK
-357 NYIVAEVMKTGSDD
+357 NYIVANVEKAGSNGE
-371 KTESASIF
+371 KERACIF

-386 AASIKAVRTERTGL
+386 ASSIKAVRTERTGV
-400 KATPELARKN
+400 KATPEFARKS

-431 NGQTVMQTPVANGQ
+431 NGQTVMQAPVANGQ

>member
-1 MRPTRIREIKMKKTL
+1 MKKTL

-34 PKSEL
+34 PESVL
-39 VGIGDPAPVMFT
+39 SDMRVPVPVPGMFT
-51 CDGKG
+51 CDGKS
-56 RMYNYL
+56 RMSNYL
-62 DTDEKRVKIYDENLD
+62 NHNEKNVKVYNEDLE

-83 LVLPNMETYAVTKYR
+83 LVLPNAQSYAVTKYR
-98 EPLWK
+98 ELLWK
-103 NMSQFDKVVDHTVY
+103 NMPQFDKVVDY
-117 PDVNH
+117 
-122 AVYPTAVE
+122 AVDPIAIEKV
-130 NMTVDLIRDD
+130 TVDLIRDMTEYD
-140 MNFLCRNIYNGE
+140 EYYGGSLR
-152 PLFGKEA
+152 LFGKEA

-177 NKDSLELSWD
+177 NKDSLEVSKD
-187 YNGKLTGHYYIGQIT
+187 YGSGKLKGHYYIGQIT
-202 YSLVDSLALSGDRQQ
+202 YTLVDSLTLSGDRQQ

-228 GSSLTGAWKEAP
+228 GPSLTGAWKEDP
-240 EKSDVRSF
+240 EKSDERSF
-248 DVSALVLRYY
+248 EIRPISLYYY
-258 DMTSPYECS
+258 DMASLYDDGY
-267 NFYITQNLFNADKA
+267 FLITQNLFNADKA

-287 ICQQSVERTN
+287 ICQLSVERTT
-297 ETDRDGDG
+297 ETDSDGDG
-305 EVDQIVTWYDYAC
+305 EPDQIVTWYGCTY

-326 NGNVVATVMFDE
+326 NGNVVATIMLDE
-338 GYILNRYD
+338 GYSLNTYD
-346 RHLSFVHFENK
+346 SDFTFVHFENK
-357 NYIVAEVMKTGSDD
+357 NYIVANVQKAGNDG
-371 KTESASIF
+371 KTEFASVF

-400 KATPELARKN
+400 KATPEFARKN

>member
-34 PKSEL
+34 PKSKL
-39 VGIGDPAPVMFT
+39 DGVGVPVPGMFT
-51 CDGKG
+51 CDGKS
-56 RMYNYL
+56 RMSNYL
-62 DTDEKRVKIYDENLD
+62 EFGEKSVKIYDENLD

-83 LVLPNMETYAVTKYR
+83 LVLPNMETYSVTKYR
-98 EPLWK
+98 ELLWK
-103 NMSQFDKVVDHTVY
+103 NMPQFDMVVDFVGS
-117 PDVNH
+117 
-122 AVYPTAVE
+122 PTAIE
-130 NMTVDLIRDD
+130 NMTADQIRDN
-140 MNFLCRNIYNGE
+140 MNYIYGYENPDGLRG
-152 PLFGKEA
+152 LFGKEA
-159 VITET
+159 VLTET

-177 NKDSLELSWD
+177 NKDSLEVSTD

-202 YSLVDSLALSGDRQQ
+202 YSLVDSLTLSGDRQQ
-217 CGKYSGTLKYY
+217 CGKYSGILKYY
-228 GSSLTGAWKEAP
+228 GPSLTGAWKEDP
-240 EKSDVRSF
+240 EKSDERSF
-248 DVSALVLRYY
+248 EIRPINLYYY
-258 DMTSPYECS
+258 DMASLYDDGH
-267 NFYITQNLFNADKA
+267 FLITQNLFNADKA

-287 ICQQSVERTN
+287 ICQQSVVRTE
-297 ETDRDGDG
+297 ETDLDGDG
-305 EVDQIVTWYDYAC
+305 EADQITTWYGCDY

-326 NGNVVATVMFDE
+326 NGNVVATIMLDE
-338 GYILNRYD
+338 GYSLNTYD
-346 RHLSFVHFENK
+346 SDFTFVHFENK
-357 NYIVAEVMKTGSDD
+357 NYIVANVQKAGNDG
-371 KTESASIF
+371 KTEYASVF

-410 EMVVVDFRGIENA
+410 EMVVVDFSTIENA

>member
-34 PKSEL
+34 PKSVL
-39 VGIGDPAPVMFT
+39 GDMGVPVPVPGMFT
-51 CDGKG
+51 CDGKS
-56 RMYNYL
+56 RMSNYL
-62 DTDEKRVKIYDENLD
+62 DYGEKSVKIYNENLD
-77 VEKEFD
+77 GEKEFD
-83 LVLPNMETYAVTKYR
+83 LVLPNVEKYSVTKYR
-98 EPLWK
+98 ELLWK
-103 NMSQFDKVVDHTVY
+103 NMPQFDKVVDFAIDPIAIEHV
-117 PDVNH
+117 
-122 AVYPTAVE
+122 TA
-130 NMTVDLIRDD
+130 DQIRDLRTND
-140 MNFLCRNIYNGE
+140 GYYVL
-152 PLFGKEA
+152 LGKEA

-177 NKDSLELSWD
+177 NKDSLEVSRD

-202 YSLVDSLALSGDRQQ
+202 YSLVDSLTLSGDRQQ

-228 GSSLTGAWKEAP
+228 GPSLTGAWKEAP
-240 EKSDVRSF
+240 EKSDVQSY
-248 DVSALVLRYY
+248 DVRALDLYY
-258 DMTSPYECS
+258 RDMVSSYDDS
-267 NFYITQNLFNADKA
+267 YFLITQNLFNADKA

-287 ICQQSVERTN
+287 ICQQSVERT
-297 ETDRDGDG
+297 EESDLDGDG
-305 EVDQIVTWYDYAC
+305 EVDQIVTWYGYAC

-326 NGNVVATVMFDE
+326 NGNVVAIVMFDE
-338 GYILNRYD
+338 GYRFNSYSILGGNRV
-346 RHLSFVHFENK
+346 LSLVHFENK
-357 NYIVAEVMKTGSDD
+357 NYIVADVEKAGSDG
-371 KTESASIF
+371 KTEYASIF
-379 YAITPGD
+379 YAITPGE

-410 EMVVVDFRGIENA
+410 EMVVVDFSTIENA